1 MLLRSLF
8 AALVL
13 VPLAAVPG
21 SADNAPA
28 QGAAPATLPLVP
40 QPVVADQPAGA
51 APYAV
56 TSQTGIR
63 ARGTSSK
70 AIADRLAGLLR
81 TATGHRVPVSSRSGA
96 ITITVD
102 PAADYTVD
110 GAAPAPESYVLDV
123 DRTGVDITA
132 RTAHGAF
139 NAVQTLRQLL
149 PGWVN
154 AGRRINT
161 PWQVPAVHIED
172 APRFAYRGVML
183 DVARSFQDADAVK
196 RYIDTLVQLKM
207 SHLHLHLADDQG
219 WRIEITNEDRAAGDT
234 IDYRRLTSVSGK
246 TAVNDLNRG
255 YQRELGRTGYYTQ
268 AEYRSIVKYARDR
281 FVTIVPEIDV
291 PGHTNAAL
299 HAIPQLNTDR
309 SLPARDPETGVVDWN
324 GTIAVGYSA
333 LDEKHQPT
341 YDFVRHVFRQV
352 AEMSESP
359 YVHIGGDESH
369 AMGHTRYVDFIRQA
383 VPAVREATGVGTIG
397 WSEYAEAGLD
407 QGAGYW
413 DGSVVQYWVGSGD
426 WVRDFV
432 AKGGKAVISDADGSY
447 LDMKYDPSTP
457 IGLDWACSGDCDFP
471 RYYNWDPTTT
481 VEGGVAESGVL
492 GVEGPLW
499 SETVRGEDQALYL
512 ALPRAAAILE
522 TGWTA
527 ADRKDPAGFAERL
540 GGLGVHL
547 TSGGTN
553 YYESRRATW
562 RASVAGTDVRAGRYT
577 ASYDVGLV
585 AAPGTKLSADGTT
598 ITPDTI
604 TADGDPAS
612 KSSLTAP
619 LTAEL
624 RCGSTSLPVRFRQ
637 EQVRDALHGA
647 GLYTASVRHRFGR
660 SATCTLVPSEG
671 EPVPVK
677 VTVCDDGRAET
688 DALSSQPLLSIGE
701 DGEADAGT
709 WVPLSLSGFAAGYV
723 DIAIDGTLAYRVR
736 ADEHGRFQRHG
747 VIAATLY
754 DGDHTVSA
762 AQGDR
767 RAEATLRVHSDLK
780 PLPDLIDQ
788 TTLTVHDVD
797 SEETV
802 GEDGAATNAI
812 DGSPESIWH
821 TQWQAATPGFPHHI
835 TLDLGREYDVTGLSY
850 LTRQNAPNGRF
861 KDYEI
866 AVSVDGVTWSD
877 PVATGSFT
885 ASTVPQNVAFAATRG
900 RYVRLTGLTSIAGN
914 AFGGA
919 AEINVGGLPRG

>member
-1 MLLRSLF
+1 MLLRSLTATPLIAAPLI
-8 AALVL
+8 AALAL
-13 VPLAAVPG
+13 VPLAAIPG
-21 SADNAPA
+21 NADSEPAPS
-28 QGAAPATLPLVP
+28 AAPATLPLVP

-51 APYAV
+51 APYV
-56 TSQTGIR
+56 VNSHTGIR
-63 ARGTSSK
+63 ARGAGSK
-70 AIADRLAGLLR
+70 TIAGGLADVLR
-81 TATGHRVPVSSRSGA
+81 SATGHRVPVSSHSGA

-110 GAAPAPESYVLDV
+110 GVAPAAGSAAESYVLDV

-154 AGRRINT
+154 AGRRVT
-161 PWQVPAVHIED
+161 TAWQVPAVHIED
-172 APRFAYRGVML
+172 APRFGYRGVML
-183 DVARSFQDADAVK
+183 DVARSFQDADSVK

-219 WRIEITNEDRAAGDT
+219 WRIEITNKGRAAGDT

-255 YQRELGRTGYYTQ
+255 YRRELGRTGYYTQ
-268 AEYRSIVKYARDR
+268 AEYRSIVKYAKDR
-281 FVTIVPEIDV
+281 FVTVVPEIDV

-299 HAIPQLNTDR
+299 HAIPQLNTER
-309 SLPARDPETGVVDWN
+309 SLPARNPETGVVDWN
-324 GTIAVGYSA
+324 GTIDVGYSA
-333 LDEKHQPT
+333 LDELHPAT
-341 YDFVRHVFRQV
+341 YDFVRHVFKQV
-352 AEMSESP
+352 AEMSGSP

-369 AMGHTRYVDFIRQA
+369 AMGHERYVDFVRQV

-432 AKGGKAVISDADGSY
+432 AKGGKAVISDAEGSY

-457 IGLDWACSGDCDFP
+457 IGLDWACRGDCDFD

-481 VEGGVAESGVL
+481 VEGGVAEEGVL

-499 SETVRGEDQALYL
+499 SETVRGEDQAFYL

-547 TSGGTN
+547 TSAGTN
-553 YYESRRATW
+553 FYESRRASW
-562 RASVAGTDVRAGRYT
+562 RASVAGTDVRVGRHA
-577 ASYDVGLV
+577 ASHDVGLV
-585 AAPGTKLSADGTT
+585 AAPGTKLSADGFT
-598 ITPDTI
+598 ITPDTV
-604 TADGDPAS
+604 TTDGDPAS
-612 KSSLTAP
+612 QSSLTAP

-637 EQVRDALHGA
+637 DQARDALHGA
-647 GLYTASVRHRFGR
+647 GLYTASVQHRFTR
-660 SATCTLVPSEG
+660 STTCTLVPSEG
-671 EPVPVK
+671 DSVRVK
-677 VTVCDDGRAET
+677 VSRGDDDDRAGA
-688 DALSSQPLLSIGE
+688 DARTSRPRLSIGD
-701 DGEADAGT
+701 DGAAAAGSWT
-709 WVPLSLSGFAAGYV
+709 PLTLRGFAPGYV

-747 VIAATLY
+747 VIAATITP
-754 DGDHTVSA
+754 GEHTVTA
-762 AQGDR
+762 TQEGR
-767 RAEATLRVHSDLK
+767 GAEATLL
-780 PLPDLIDQ
+780 
-788 TTLTVHDVD
+788 
-797 SEETV
+797 
-802 GEDGAATNAI
+802 
-812 DGSPESIWH
+812 
-821 TQWQAATPGFPHHI
+821 
-835 TLDLGREYDVTGLSY
+835 
-850 LTRQNAPNGRF
+850 
-861 KDYEI
+861 
-866 AVSVDGVTWSD
+866 VS
-877 PVATGSFT
+877 
-885 ASTVPQNVAFAATRG
+885 
-900 RYVRLTGLTSIAGN
+900 
-914 AFGGA
+914 
-919 AEINVGGLPRG
+919 

>member
-1 MLLRSLF
+1 MHLPMHLRSLT
-8 AALVL
+8 AIPLLTALVL
-13 VPLAAVPG
+13 APLSAVPG
-21 SADNAPA
+21 SAEDTAPDA
-28 QGAAPATLPLVP
+28 SPADTTLPLIP
-40 QPVVADQPAGA
+40 QPVVADQPAGGT
-51 APYAV
+51 PYTV

-63 ARGTSSK
+63 ARGTGSL
-70 AIADRLAGLLR
+70 AVANRLARLLR
-81 TATGHRVPVSSRSGA
+81 SATGYPVPVSSRPATSQAGA
-96 ITITVD
+96 ISITVD
-102 PAADYTVD
+102 PAADYTVR
-110 GAAPAPESYVLDV
+110 GAAPAAESYTLDV

-139 NAVQTLRQLL
+139 NAIQTLRQLL
-149 PGWVN
+149 PGWIN
-154 AGRRINT
+154 AGRRVNT
-161 PWQVPAVHIED
+161 GWQVPAVHIED
-172 APRFAYRGVML
+172 APRFGYRGVML
-183 DVARSFQDADAVK
+183 DVARSFQDADSVK

-219 WRIEITNEDRAAGDT
+219 WRIEITNEGRAAGDT

-246 TAVNDLNRG
+246 TAVNDLDRG

-281 FVTIVPEIDV
+281 FVTVVPEIDV

-299 HAIPQLNTDR
+299 HAIPELNTAR
-309 SLPARDPETGVVDWN
+309 SLPARNPSTGVVDWN
-324 GTIAVGYSA
+324 GTIDVGYSA
-333 LDEKHQPT
+333 LDEQHPPT

-352 AEMSESP
+352 AEMSGSP

-369 AMGHTRYVDFIRQA
+369 AMGHARYVDFIRQA

-457 IGLDWACSGDCDFP
+457 IGLSWACSGDCDFD

-499 SETVRGEDQALYL
+499 SETVRGEDQAFYL

-547 TSGGTN
+547 TSAGTN

-562 RASVAGTDVRAGRYT
+562 RASVAGTNVRVGRH
-577 ASYDVGLV
+577 ASSYDVGLV

-598 ITPDTI
+598 ITPDTV
-604 TADGDPAS
+604 TTDGDPAS
-612 KSSLTAP
+612 RSSLAAP

-624 RCGSTSLPVRFRQ
+624 RCGSTSLPVTFRQ
-637 EQVRDALHGA
+637 GQARDALHGA
-647 GLYTASVRHRFGR
+647 GLYTASVQHRFSGTT
-660 SATCTLVPSEG
+660 TCTLVPSEG
-671 EPVPVK
+671 DSVPVR
-677 VTVCDDGRAET
+677 VFRTDDLSEV
-688 DALSSQPLLSIGE
+688 DAPVWRRPQLSIG
-701 DGEADAGT
+701 DGGT
-709 WVPLSLSGFAAGYV
+709 ATPRSWVPLTLSGFAPGYV

-736 ADEHGRFQRHG
+736 ADENGRFRRHG
-747 VIAATLY
+747 VIAANITA
-754 DGDHTVSA
+754 GEHTVTA
-762 AQGDR
+762 TQGSR
-767 RAEATLRVHSDLK
+767 SAEATL
-780 PLPDLIDQ
+780 I
-788 TTLTVHDVD
+788 
-797 SEETV
+797 
-802 GEDGAATNAI
+802 
-812 DGSPESIWH
+812 
-821 TQWQAATPGFPHHI
+821 
-835 TLDLGREYDVTGLSY
+835 
-850 LTRQNAPNGRF
+850 
-861 KDYEI
+861 
-866 AVSVDGVTWSD
+866 
-877 PVATGSFT
+877 
-885 ASTVPQNVAFAATRG
+885 
-900 RYVRLTGLTSIAGN
+900 VR
-914 AFGGA
+914 
-919 AEINVGGLPRG
+919 